1 MYQMTQTRQQT
12 APPSLYPTFIAQS
25 DQTTQKRQQTALFNS
40 KLLDPTDKAFD
51 VMLDNGITLRD
62 DINRIADEF
71 NANKEQL
78 AQQATKTTEPIKNGG
93 LDR

>member
-1 MYQMTQTRQQT
+1 MLYQNIQKIKKDFSVALQVKAT
-12 APPSLYPTFIAQS
+12 ADNMP
-25 DQTTQKRQQTALFNS
+25 DD

-51 VMLDNGITLRD
+51 VMLDNGMTLRD

-71 NANKEQL
+71 NANKEKL
-78 AQQATKTTEPIKNGG
+78 AQQATRTTEPVKSGG